1 MPTRKAKA
9 VWEGTLK
16 EGKGRYEA
24 ESWTVQGAYTWKSRF
39 GEGGASNP
47 EELLAAAEASC
58 FSMALS
64 GSLDKNGTP
73 STSISTDAACTVEK
87 VGDAW
92 QITTMALDV
101 KASVA
106 NIDEAKFQEIAKAT
120 LAGCPVSKAL
130 NPNVKLEI
138 NAKLV

>member
-1 MPTRKAKA
+1 M
-9 VWEGTLK
+9 WEGTLK
-16 EGKGRYEA
+16 EGNGRYEA
-24 ESWTVQGAYTWKSRF
+24 ESGTVQGAYTWKSRF

-92 QITTMALDV
+92 QITTIVLDV

-106 NIDEAKFQEIAKAT
+106 NIDDAKFQEIAKAT
-120 LAGCPVSKAL
+120 LVGCPVSKAL

>member
-9 VWEGTLK
+9 LWEGTLK

-24 ESWTVQGAYTWKSRF
+24 ESWTVQGSYTWKSRF
-39 GEGGASNP
+39 AEGGASNP

-73 STSISTDAACTVEK
+73 STSITTDAACTVEQ

-92 QITTMALDV
+92 QITTIARDV

-106 NIDEAKFQEIAKAT
+106 NIDDAKFQEIAKAT
-120 LAGCPVSKAL
+120 LLGCPVSKAL